1 MEAFLTMNQ
10 FKGKV
15 MNQETKLII
24 GAFVL
29 IAGFAAYKYYGK
41 SEAVRE
47 SETAEENYNS
57 ACGCG
62 K

>member
-1 MEAFLTMNQ
+1 
-10 FKGKV
+10 